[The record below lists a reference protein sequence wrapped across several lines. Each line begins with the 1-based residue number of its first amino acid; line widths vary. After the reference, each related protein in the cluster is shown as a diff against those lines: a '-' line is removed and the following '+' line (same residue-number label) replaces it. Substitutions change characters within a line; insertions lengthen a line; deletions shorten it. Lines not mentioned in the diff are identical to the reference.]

1 MCGPSSLFPW
11 RCRCQVAGDHFGIN
25 ADTDFDLNYTSVF
38 DLFEEAGVTYKGY
51 MEAYPG
57 ELCI

>member
-1 MCGPSSLFPW
+1 
-11 RCRCQVAGDHFGIN
+11 VAGDHFGIN